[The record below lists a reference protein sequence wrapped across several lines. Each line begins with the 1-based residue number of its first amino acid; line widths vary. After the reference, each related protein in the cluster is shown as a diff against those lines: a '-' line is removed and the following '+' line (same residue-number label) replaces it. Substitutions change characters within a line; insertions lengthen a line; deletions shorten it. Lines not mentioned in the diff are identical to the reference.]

1 MQIEKAQTPRN
12 PTASMRTYLIGAII
26 LGLVLFGGVGGWAAM
41 ANIAGAVF
49 AAGEVVVD
57 GRSHAVQ
64 HPDGGLIERVQV
76 RDGDAVSEGDV
87 LFVLDPTRLRA
98 SHAILTMQ
106 VAEHQARRAR
116 LRAERDGQQ
125 AISFASELEQYE
137 DDEIADL
144 LRSEQALFEARQL
157 FHDGQVSQ
165 LRQRIGQTRDEI
177 AGLDAQRVAKIEEI
191 ALIGEELDALDT
203 LLEQGLVEA
212 SRVLALE
219 RTAAQLAGERGAF
232 TAQIAQTEGQI
243 SELELQI
250 LQLYNDRQTQVL
262 AELNETTSRLAE
274 LSEELADVEE
284 RIDRLIVRAPLA
296 GIVHELALTSRGALV
311 SAERTVLQLVPVQNL
326 LIIEARVAPQDVDQ
340 VSIGSVATLRFSAF
354 NQRTT
359 PELKGTVTHLSADR
373 SVNEQSGEVWY
384 TARLSVADEE
394 LARLGDDLAL
404 LPGMP
409 VDVLIQTE
417 QRTVLS
423 YLVKPIT
430 DHIARAFIEE

>member
-1 MQIEKAQTPRN
+1 MQIEKAKTPRN
-12 PTASMRTYLIGAII
+12 PAASVRSYLIGSVV

-49 AAGEVVVD
+49 AVGEVVVD

-76 RDGDAVSEGDV
+76 RDGDPVAEGDV

-98 SHAILTMQ
+98 SHTILTMQ

-116 LRAERDGQQ
+116 LRAERDQQ
-125 AISFASELEQYE
+125 PSISFPSELKQSG
-137 DDEIADL
+137 DDEVIDL
-144 LRSEQALFEARQL
+144 LRSERALFEARQI
-157 FHDGQVSQ
+157 FHAGQVDQ
-165 LRQRIGQTRDEI
+165 LRQRIGQTGDEI
-177 AGLDAQRVAKIEEI
+177 TGLDAQRIAKIEEI

-203 LLEQGLVEA
+203 LLDQGLVEA

-219 RTAAQLAGERGAF
+219 RAAAQLAGERGAF
-232 TAQIAQTEGQI
+232 TAQIAQAEGQI

-250 LQLYNDRQTQVL
+250 LQLANDRQTQVL
-262 AELNETTSRLAE
+262 AELNETTSRLAQ

-284 RIDRLIVRAPLA
+284 RLDRLVVRAPLA

-311 SAERTVLQLVPVQNL
+311 SAERTVLQLVPIQNL

-340 VSIGSVATLRFSAF
+340 VTIGSIANLRFSAF

-384 TARLSVADEE
+384 TARLSVADGE
-394 LARLGDDLAL
+394 LARLGDDIAL

-417 QRTVLS
+417 ERTVLS